1 MESHIGLTMP
11 QNRPARQTFP
21 TSLFRSTAVHVAI
34 GGLAMG
40 GWAAFANRDHAL
52 SEVLLA
58 ALVQGALSA
67 LITLVMKRGLE
78 AGFARLRGPAA
89 RLVPPLVSCLTI
101 GGVLFVAHTLA
112 GTPEVWATL
121 AVPWTVSTTY
131 AFVYVASL
139 RRAS

>member
-1 MESHIGLTMP
+1 MP

-21 TSLFRSTAVHVAI
+21 TSLLRSTAAHVAL

-40 GWAAFANRDHAL
+40 GWAALANRDHPL
-52 SEVLLA
+52 SDLLLA

-78 AGFARLRGPAA
+78 AGFRRMSGPAA

-101 GGVLFVAHTLA
+101 GGVLFAAHTLA

-139 RRAS
+139 RRTP